1 MAYGAIVVIMMVWR
15 TGGILSDKEI
25 DGAWDHIRRWVRR
38 APAAEPALEVP
49 AILAA
54 TEAPAGDTAGAA
66 PETADEP
73 VAKKDPVLA
82 TRATAATAT
91 TPEPM
96 LVVDEVSMVFAGLR
110 AVDNASIKVY
120 PGEILGLIGPNGA
133 GKTTLLNMI
142 SGLYTATS
150 GTITFNGTRVEHLPS
165 HHIARLGVGRTFQNT
180 HLFRDLTVRENVETA
195 ARVAQ
200 QYRPSVYRPT
210 EELLDQF
217 GLQRVS
223 RQRAGTL
230 PYGAQR
236 QVEMARA
243 VALGPD
249 LLLLDEPA
257 AGANEMESARMMETI
272 RRIRDVEKC
281 TILLIDHDLPF
292 VLNLCERLYVL
303 DAGRVIAEGDPQ
315 QIQDDPKVKEA
326 YLGSRKVSGKE

>member
-1 MAYGAIVVIMMVWR
+1 M
-15 TGGILSDKEI
+15 
-25 DGAWDHIRRWVRR
+25 
-38 APAAEPALEVP
+38 
-49 AILAA
+49 
-54 TEAPAGDTAGAA
+54 
-66 PETADEP
+66 
-73 VAKKDPVLA
+73 
-82 TRATAATAT
+82 
-91 TPEPM
+91 
-96 LVVDEVSMVFAGLR
+96 
-110 AVDNASIKVY
+110 
-120 PGEILGLIGPNGA
+120 
-133 GKTTLLNMI
+133 
-142 SGLYTATS
+142 
-150 GTITFNGTRVEHLPS
+150 
-165 HHIARLGVGRTFQNT
+165 GRTFQNT
-180 HLFRDLTVRENVETA
+180 HLFRELTVRENVETA

-217 GLQRVS
+217 GLQDVS

-303 DAGRVIAEGDPQ
+303 DAGRVIAEGDAAG
-315 QIQDDPKVKEA
+315 DPGRPEGQRSLPRVAHGLREEVA
-326 YLGSRKVSGKE
+326 AVARRQRSSVRMRSGTATSGKARSTLRSMVTSFTPSCLASATYSQS